1 MRPVLPVVRALT
13 APAWLR
19 ELLQALLDE
28 DDTPLTDEDDSP
40 LTT

>member
-1 MRPVLPVVRALT
+1 MKAVTPVARPIT
-13 APAWLR
+13 APAMVR
-19 ELLQALLDE
+19 ELLLALLDE